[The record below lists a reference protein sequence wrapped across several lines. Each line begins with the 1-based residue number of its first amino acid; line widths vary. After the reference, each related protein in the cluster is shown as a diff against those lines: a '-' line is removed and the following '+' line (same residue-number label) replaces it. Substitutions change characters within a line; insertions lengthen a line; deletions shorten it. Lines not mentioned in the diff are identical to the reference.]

1 MQDLRE
7 FTPEQII
14 ARARFYERKMRWLQ
28 ADARQFIAGE
38 RNDEK
43 EILSRYHA
51 LRKEISQESKYL
63 ESYKGEIYYIS
74 EVHDAYQNGMDDCRR
89 NGFSHATE
97 KKVSNRIVSILEEA
111 IYRLTKELDY
121 MGVYK

>member
-1 MQDLRE
+1 M
-7 FTPEQII
+7 
-14 ARARFYERKMRWLQ
+14 K
-28 ADARQFIAGE
+28 
-38 RNDEK
+38 
-43 EILSRYHA
+43 
-51 LRKEISQESKYL
+51 
-63 ESYKGEIYYIS
+63 YYIS

-89 NGFSHATE
+89 NGFSHVTE

>member
-1 MQDLRE
+1 MQELRK

-14 ARARFYERKMRWLQ
+14 ARAKLYERKMRWLQ

-74 EVHDAYQNGMDDCRR
+74 EVHDAYQNGMDDC
-89 NGFSHATE
+89 
-97 KKVSNRIVSILEEA
+97 KVSNRIVSILEEA

>member
-1 MQDLRE
+1 MQDLRK

-14 ARARFYERKMRWLQ
+14 ARAKLYERKMRWLQ

-51 LRKEISQESKYL
+51 LRK
-63 ESYKGEIYYIS
+63 
-74 EVHDAYQNGMDDCRR
+74 QNIW
-89 NGFSHATE
+89 NP
-97 KKVSNRIVSILEEA
+97 
-111 IYRLTKELDY
+111 TKERYTTYQKSMTLIK
-121 MGVYK
+121 MEWMTAEGMAFRM

>member
-14 ARARFYERKMRWLQ
+14 ARAKFYERKMRWLQ

-51 LRKEISQESKYL
+51 LRKEIFQESKYL

-74 EVHDAYQNGMDDCRR
+74 DDCRR
-89 NGFSHATE
+89 NGFSHVTE